1 MGVGLWGIAFF
12 DNAWVF
18 RRMGTVETRHNI
30 NQKAQAVMKG
40 IKMITVIQQGAI
52 FKGFTLYAYSDF
64 ESICMA
70 FASRNIFLTLGNLE
84 F

>member
-1 MGVGLWGIAFF
+1 MGFLTYLGLS
-12 DNAWVF
+12 
-18 RRMGTVETRHNI
+18 VEWELSKQRQHNI

-40 IKMITVIQQGAI
+40 IKMITVIQQGSI
-52 FKGFTLYAYSDF
+52 FKGYALYAYSDF